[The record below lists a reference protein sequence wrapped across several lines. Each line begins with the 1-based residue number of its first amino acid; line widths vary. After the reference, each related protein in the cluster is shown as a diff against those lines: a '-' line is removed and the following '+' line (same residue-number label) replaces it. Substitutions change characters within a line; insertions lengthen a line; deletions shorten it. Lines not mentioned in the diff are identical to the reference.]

1 MVGLSHLCLI
11 LFDASRER
19 ERELVLPRGFVGTW
33 QDLWLP
39 IGKPGPGGVLTE
51 LRELLEDLG
60 RHTLLDL

>member
-11 LFDASRER
+11 LFDAERER
-19 ERELVLPRGFVGTW
+19 ERESWSCPEVLLELGR
-33 QDLWLP
+33 WLP